1 MRVAFILS
9 AGVQFCQFLC
19 VDGPA
24 GIQHY
29 FKHLHRTL
37 YIQETMEYNLY
48 QHLKLNLQILDTQI
62 LYESVELCLCDIIWS
77 EWHVSLSY
85 TKLLC

>member
-1 MRVAFILS
+1 MALREFNITS
-9 AGVQFCQFLC
+9 STCM
-19 VDGPA
+19 D
-24 GIQHY
+24 
-29 FKHLHRTL
+29 RTL

>member
-1 MRVAFILS
+1 
-9 AGVQFCQFLC
+9 
-19 VDGPA
+19 
-24 GIQHY
+24 
-29 FKHLHRTL
+29 
-37 YIQETMEYNLY
+37 MEYNLY

-62 LYESVELCLCDIIWS
+62 LYGSVELCLCDIIWS